1 MLDEYDFSNAR
12 PNRHAID
19 AQDARL
25 NLDYPRRRRRD
36 TLVSTLR
43 KEFGNDFLREFL
55 GEATLGEVLDLTGD
69 ASLSDLVNR
78 LRALR

>member
-19 AQDARL
+19 AKDARF